1 MSAQTEL
8 IAKLGE
14 IFQTDR
20 ADLDFGIYK
29 ILGSRAKE
37 INGYLSQTLPAQI
50 KSALQNNEEHENRVY
65 NHLLAFFS
73 RYYDAGDFISQRRYG
88 GKDRYAIPY
97 NGEEVMLHWANKDQ
111 YYTKSGE
118 NFSNYRFTLS
128 DGKSV
133 QFKLV
138 QADTAKDNQKDND
151 QARLFVLA
159 SPKALAVAA
168 AREQAYEDDEPVG
181 CVAERHAPSPITV
194 SDDLLTLSFEYK
206 PMPKGAKQ
214 AEHTQAVID
223 AVNAHPAVQQHWA
236 ELFERAPTDKQPNRT
251 VLEKHLARYTAKN
264 TADYF
269 IHKDLGGFLRRELDF
284 YIKNEMLNLDDAEQ
298 SETALA
304 GSLKLIRIFRAVAN
318 DITAFLAQLENFQK
332 KLWLKKKF
340 VVGCHWLITLGQI
353 PQNFHAE
360 ILANPRQLEA
370 WKNLFVF
377 KELPPPRDLISFAE
391 SNPYLVVDTSLFA
404 PEFQTRLVSALS
416 DDHPLDDFT
425 DGTIIHADN
434 FQALNLLQARYRGQ
448 VKCIYIDPPYN
459 TGDDGFIYKDNY
471 QHSSWLTLMN
481 DRVKSAYPLM
491 SQNAAFFCQISDLEN
506 TNLNKLMLSVF
517 GEDNHR
523 ETISVV
529 TSTKSGVNAIN
540 VKRGERLFK
549 IKEYVHFYS
558 KHPSFRFNPFYTP
571 DKYNPNYCWEIYQ
584 HQNGEWHVSNLKKD
598 KKLTD
603 EELEKYALKNSQ
615 HIYSIEKNNNKAGES
630 MKAMLEKSKTSGK
643 VEVFTDQ
650 FGVTKLI
657 YDGGVC
663 VELHERVIQEN
674 KKNYF
679 GVLGSDIWD
688 DIGQASK
695 SEGGVDF
702 KNGKKPEKLL
712 KRIIEMSTQ
721 PNDVVLDYFSGSGTT
736 ICVAQKLGRKWI
748 GIE

>member
-1 MSAQTEL
+1 
-8 IAKLGE
+8 
-14 IFQTDR
+14 
-20 ADLDFGIYK
+20 
-29 ILGSRAKE
+29 
-37 INGYLSQTLPAQI
+37 
-50 KSALQNNEEHENRVY
+50 
-65 NHLLAFFS
+65 
-73 RYYDAGDFISQRRYG
+73 
-88 GKDRYAIPY
+88 
-97 NGEEVMLHWANKDQ
+97 
-111 YYTKSGE
+111 
-118 NFSNYRFTLS
+118 
-128 DGKSV
+128 
-133 QFKLV
+133 
-138 QADTAKDNQKDND
+138 
-151 QARLFVLA
+151 
-159 SPKALAVAA
+159 
-168 AREQAYEDDEPVG
+168 
-181 CVAERHAPSPITV
+181 
-194 SDDLLTLSFEYK
+194 
-206 PMPKGAKQ
+206 
-214 AEHTQAVID
+214 
-223 AVNAHPAVQQHWA
+223 
-236 ELFERAPTDKQPNRT
+236 
-251 VLEKHLARYTAKN
+251 
-264 TADYF
+264 
-269 IHKDLGGFLRRELDF
+269 
-284 YIKNEMLNLDDAEQ
+284 
-298 SETALA
+298 
-304 GSLKLIRIFRAVAN
+304 
-318 DITAFLAQLENFQK
+318 
-332 KLWLKKKF
+332 
-340 VVGCHWLITLGQI
+340 
-353 PQNFHAE
+353 
-360 ILANPRQLEA
+360 
-370 WKNLFVF
+370 
-377 KELPPPRDLISFAE
+377 
-391 SNPYLVVDTSLFA
+391 
-404 PEFQTRLVSALS
+404 
-416 DDHPLDDFT
+416 
-425 DGTIIHADN
+425 
-434 FQALNLLQARYRGQ
+434 
-448 VKCIYIDPPYN
+448 
-459 TGDDGFIYKDNY
+459 
-471 QHSSWLTLMN
+471 MN

>member
-138 QADTAKDNQKDND
+138 QADTAKDNQKDNE
-151 QARLFVLA
+151 QNRLFVLA
-159 SPKALAVAA
+159 SSAAV
-168 AREQAYEDDEPVG
+168 RGQAHTPYTEEAEDDGVG
-181 CVAERHAPSPITV
+181 CVAEGHAPSPIGV
-194 SDDLLTLSFEYK
+194 SDGVLTVSFEYK
-206 PMPKGAKQ
+206 SMSKGTKQ
-214 AEHTQAVID
+214 KECTDAAISAITKNPHVQAD
-223 AVNAHPAVQQHWA
+223 WA
-236 ELFERAPTDKQPNRT
+236 ALFERAPTEKDPNRT
-251 VLEKHLARYTAKN
+251 VLEKHLARYTEKN
-264 TADYF
+264 STDYF

-353 PQNFHAE
+353 PQDFHAE
-360 ILANPRQLEA
+360 ILANPRQLDA

-377 KELPPPRDLISFAE
+377 KELPPP
-391 SNPYLVVDTSLFA
+391 P
-404 PEFQTRLVSALS
+404 
-416 DDHPLDDFT
+416 
-425 DGTIIHADN
+425 
-434 FQALNLLQARYRGQ
+434 
-448 VKCIYIDPPYN
+448 
-459 TGDDGFIYKDNY
+459 
-471 QHSSWLTLMN
+471 
-481 DRVKSAYPLM
+481 
-491 SQNAAFFCQISDLEN
+491 
-506 TNLNKLMLSVF
+506 
-517 GEDNHR
+517 
-523 ETISVV
+523 
-529 TSTKSGVNAIN
+529 AI
-540 VKRGERLFK
+540 
-549 IKEYVHFYS
+549 
-558 KHPSFRFNPFYTP
+558 
-571 DKYNPNYCWEIYQ
+571 
-584 HQNGEWHVSNLKKD
+584 
-598 KKLTD
+598 
-603 EELEKYALKNSQ
+603 
-615 HIYSIEKNNNKAGES
+615 
-630 MKAMLEKSKTSGK
+630 
-643 VEVFTDQ
+643 
-650 FGVTKLI
+650 
-657 YDGGVC
+657 
-663 VELHERVIQEN
+663 
-674 KKNYF
+674 
-679 GVLGSDIWD
+679 
-688 DIGQASK
+688 
-695 SEGGVDF
+695 
-702 KNGKKPEKLL
+702 
-712 KRIIEMSTQ
+712 
-721 PNDVVLDYFSGSGTT
+721 
-736 ICVAQKLGRKWI
+736 
-748 GIE
+748 